1 MARSRMRR
9 RRPRR
14 RRRYRRRNFNK
25 ARYVIARAPLFGKRK
40 LVKMRFSESG
50 QLPVEVGAG
59 PPPQDKWRC
68 VSYGANAAGKP
79 SVVSEAKP
87 EGWGLI
93 APLFQRAY
101 TLSSRIIVTWLP
113 STGAHSAVPWVEK
126 STTSLATLL
135 SPDLNQVLANKFVN
149 YGISTNSPSG
159 NSKIQKKLGFSTKKW
174 FSVKDVMDAEE
185 FSQDTSTSPTLP
197 PNRPAYYNIGWTTTH
212 PTQQGTANIDYVVTI
227 DYLVMFVGPNNVA

>member
-1 MARSRMRR
+1 MARRFRK

-14 RRRYRRRNFNK
+14 RRRYRRR
-25 ARYVIARAPLFGKRK
+25 RYNPRNRVLAKAPLFGKMK
-40 LVKMRFSESG
+40 LVKLRFSESG
-50 QLPVEVGAG
+50 QLPVEVAG
-59 PPPQDKWRC
+59 TPPADKWRC

-93 APLFQRAY
+93 SPLFQRAY

-113 STGAHSAVPWVEK
+113 SAGAHSAVPWVEK

-149 YGISTNSPSG
+149 YGISTNNPSG
-159 NSKIQKKLGFSTKKW
+159 NSKIQKKMGFSTKKW
-174 FSVKDVMDAEE
+174 FSCKDVLDAEE
-185 FSQDTSTSPTLP
+185 FSQDTSTIPTLP

-212 PTQQGTANIDYVVTI
+212 PTQQGTQNIDFVVTI
-227 DYLVMFVGPNNVA
+227 DYLVAFVGANNVA